1 MDKYYCYILGNE
13 NNSTYNGCTNN
24 LKRRLRQHNGEITGG
39 AKATRNKGPW
49 NYICIMEG
57 FTDKIAALKC
67 EWKIKHPTGKRRR
80 PICYSGVK
88 GRIKS
93 LNLVLNHESL
103 HENEYIIYVNDDLRE
118 LIDINNIINKD
129 KISFVNL
136 ENYLLNNAG

>member
-1 MDKYYCYILGNE
+1 MSFWYNYIIFNV
-13 NNSTYNGCTNN
+13 NSTKTYVGSTVNIT
-24 LKRRLRQHNGEITGG
+24 RRFRQHNGEIAGG

-57 FTDKIAALKC
+57 FTGKIDALKC

-80 PICYSGVK
+80 PICYSGKK

-103 HENEYIIYVNDDLRE
+103 NENEYIIYVNDNLRE
-118 LIDINNIINKD
+118 LIDSNNIKNKV
-129 KISFVNL
+129 SFLNL
-136 ENYLLNNAG
+136 EDYLNKLG

>member
-1 MDKYYCYILGNE
+1 MDKYFCYILGNE

-24 LKRRLRQHNGEITGG
+24 LKRRIRQHNGEIVGG

-49 NYICIMEG
+49 NYICIIEG
-57 FTDKIAALKC
+57 FTDKIDALKC

-80 PICYSGVK
+80 PICYSGIK

-103 HENEYIIYVNDDLRE
+103 YGYEYIIYVNDDLRE
-118 LIDINNIINKD
+118 LIDINNIKN
-129 KISFVNL
+129 KISFSNL
-136 ENYLLNNAG
+136 ENYANNEG

>member
-24 LKRRLRQHNGEITGG
+24 LKRRIRQHNGEIVGG

-49 NYICIMEG
+49 NYICIIEG
-57 FTDKIAALKC
+57 FIGKIDALKC
-67 EWKIKHPTGKRRR
+67 EWKIKHPTGKRAR
-80 PICYSGVK
+80 PFCYCGIK

-103 HENEYIIYVNDDLRE
+103 HGLEYIIYVNDDLRE
-118 LIDINNIINKD
+118 LIDINNINIKD

-136 ENYLLNNAG
+136 ENYLLNNSG